1 MIAIHSS
8 LDSAIHTAIVM
19 LASTPTPQ
27 PNFNENSV
35 TPTWVGFAAIFA
47 VAVIVVLPCIDMVR
61 RVRRVRYRGEIR
73 EQLEAER
80 KGAAVTDTPGANSSP
95 DSEVP
100 NGNAATG
107 KKTGEK
113 TS

>member
-1 MIAIHSS
+1 MSGVVGG
-8 LDSAIHTAIVM
+8 LYSAIVI

-35 TPTWVGFAAIFA
+35 TPTWVGFAATFG
-47 VAVIVVLPCIDMVR
+47 VAAIVVLLCIDMVR

-80 KGAAVTDTPGANSSP
+80 NAV
-95 DSEVP
+95 
-100 NGNAATG
+100 ATEQPPAG
-107 KKTGEK
+107 P
-113 TS
+113 

>member
-1 MIAIHSS
+1 MSGVGGG
-8 LDSAIHTAIVM
+8 LYSAIVI

-35 TPTWVGFAAIFA
+35 TPTWVGFAATFG
-47 VAVIVVLPCIDMVR
+47 VAAIVVLLCIDMVR

-80 KGAAVTDTPGANSSP
+80 DA
-95 DSEVP
+95 
-100 NGNAATG
+100 AAT
-107 KKTGEK
+107 EQPPA
-113 TS
+113 SP